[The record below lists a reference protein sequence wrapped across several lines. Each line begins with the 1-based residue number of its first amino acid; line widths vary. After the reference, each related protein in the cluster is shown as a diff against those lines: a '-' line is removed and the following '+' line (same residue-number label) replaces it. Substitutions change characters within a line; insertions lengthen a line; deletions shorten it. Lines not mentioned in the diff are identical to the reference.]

1 MDLNKTFADKDLKTS
16 GSSTGKSSREQ
27 NSPLSRTVSNIAD
40 DLAMGMTQMSEKE
53 ILASNNGS
61 SESKVLS
68 QINSLTRI
76 KSINTEDQQTRPCP
90 FSISYEATKTERRQ
104 LKKTKALK
112 MKEIEEK
119 EASDTCSQKSK
130 DSGSTSRSTKE
141 PDHNT
146 VQTQSKPGLARQLP
160 LRESLKHA
168 NRIRTPLNL
177 DKSLAEIKQELDKD
191 KSFKTKRHGFVHCE
205 SSRDRLTDKNNFD
218 ISNLPPGGKLHK
230 LALTRTI
237 SRSLTQLNEIAPP
250 CIELPESNLPQI
262 KVMTRMCTT
271 KTVINKNI
279 SNEEAESESD
289 NSDENEENT
298 CKTQQINNNLP
309 DLDWVDKKSSPIKL
323 IDNETEVA
331 KISIRRRKSKNK
343 KDRPKSLRNRSTAKI
358 RPKAVANDD
367 SELNFP
373 SNVLSNRHSV
383 YGVENLEIEEIERQ
397 QRELEIK
404 KEILKRKIA
413 EHQNRAAVQTISTS
427 STQVSGGKND
437 DRKRSLQ
444 KQDSNCV
451 VM

>member
-1 MDLNKTFADKDLKTS
+1 MAKK
-16 GSSTGKSSREQ
+16 
-27 NSPLSRTVSNIAD
+27 
-40 DLAMGMTQMSEKE
+40 KE
-53 ILASNNGS
+53 RIPMKGGDEFDALTTAR
-61 SESKVLS
+61 KYYVY
-68 QINSLTRI
+68 LTR
-76 KSINTEDQQTRPCP
+76 SGV
-90 FSISYEATKTERRQ
+90 A
-104 LKKTKALK
+104 KK
-112 MKEIEEK
+112 
-119 EASDTCSQKSK
+119 
-130 DSGSTSRSTKE
+130 
-141 PDHNT
+141 
-146 VQTQSKPGLARQLP
+146 
-160 LRESLKHA
+160 
-168 NRIRTPLNL
+168 
-177 DKSLAEIKQELDKD
+177 IKQELDKD

-383 YGVENLEIEEIERQ
+383 YGVENLEIEEIE
-397 QRELEIK
+397 LA
-404 KEILKRKIA
+404 KEIQEISATKIRAKMREEGKLK
-413 EHQNRAAVQTISTS
+413 
-427 STQVSGGKND
+427 
-437 DRKRSLQ
+437 
-444 KQDSNCV
+444 
-451 VM
+451 